1 MTIVDMGIAGFGLA
15 FGRDESVADTAP
27 RYVPDPDRVLKW
39 GCHTYHRAS
48 DDVHATDLA
57 AAAAEEAMAQV
68 SVTPDQIDLVVLA
81 MSEMPEYTHYDSAAA
96 LARKLKIERTQTL
109 LLNEGCGSGITGLY
123 YVASSMVMQ
132 PEIQTALFVAV
143 NRVGEFHRNRMNVN
157 NSVHSDGAV
166 ATLVRRGHSSY
177 KWLATEQFTDPE
189 YCDLLRTDF
198 GGTRF
203 PTPPDGRF
211 GVDTPSGYEKI
222 HEHFD
227 RDPRRLRKFL
237 TQRNERIHEMID
249 RGCERAGITRAD
261 VDHVIYVNDSA
272 QAIAA
277 IADPLGVPPE
287 RTNTAISPA
296 HGHMGAAD
304 QLVSL
309 ALKARGGELK
319 PGEIVALCGMSTGM
333 HWCAT
338 LIQV

>member
-15 FGRDESVADTAP
+15 FGRNESVADTASQ
-27 RYVPDPDRVLKW
+27 YVPDPERVLKW
-39 GCHTYHRAS
+39 GCHTYHRAA

-57 AAAAEEAMAQV
+57 AAAAEEAMAEV

-81 MSEMPEYTHYDSAAA
+81 MSEMPEYAHYDSAAA
-96 LARKLKIERTQTL
+96 LARKL
-109 LLNEGCGSGITGLY
+109 
-123 YVASSMVMQ
+123 
-132 PEIQTALFVAV
+132 VAV

-166 ATLVRRGHSSY
+166 ATLVRRGHGSY

-227 RDPRRLRKFL
+227 RDPRRLREFL
-237 TQRNERIHEMID
+237 TVRNERIHEMID
-249 RGCERAGITRAD
+249 AGCARAGITRAD

-277 IADPLGVPPE
+277 IADPLGIPPE
-287 RTNTAISPA
+287 RTNAAISPE

-309 ALKARGGELK
+309 ALKARQNELK